1 MGSDIVYPLVLER
14 NSGLLSYGFTGKLG
28 NDVVTEIGTAHGHA
42 LEVCMPQGRHVG
54 VGLASEYLKY
64 LVGVDLIVE
73 FIDLPST
80 LDGLASVKFIH
91 VSPAF
96 ILEIFNS
103 SYVSHVAVA
112 SIQ

>member
-1 MGSDIVYPLVLER
+1 MSSDIVYPLVLER

-28 NDVVTEIGTAHGHA
+28 NDVVTEVGTAHGHA

-80 LDGLASVKFIH
+80 FDGLASVKFVH

-96 ILEIFNS
+96 ILEIFKS
-103 SYVSHVAVA
+103 SYVSHVAVT

>member
-14 NSGLLSYGFTGKLG
+14 NFGLFSYGFTGKLG
-28 NDVVTEIGTAHGHA
+28 DYVVTEVRTAHGHA

-54 VGLASEYLKY
+54 VGRASEYLKY

-80 LDGLASVKFIH
+80 FDGLASVKFVH

-96 ILEIFNS
+96 ILEIFKS
-103 SYVSHVAVA
+103 SYVSHVAVT

>member
-28 NDVVTEIGTAHGHA
+28 NDVVTEVGTAHGHA

-80 LDGLASVKFIH
+80 FDGLASVKFVH

-96 ILEIFNS
+96 ILEIFKS
-103 SYVSHVAVA
+103 SYVSHVAVT

>member
-1 MGSDIVYPLVLER
+1 MGSDIIYPLVFER
-14 NSGLLSYGFTGKLG
+14 NSGFFSYGFTGKLG
-28 NDVVTEIGTAHGHA
+28 NDVMTEVGTAHGHA

-96 ILEIFNS
+96 IFKILNS